1 MGTAPLL
8 LHVPADAA
16 CLTEQPFPWKS
27 LFISL
32 PAPVNPASNL
42 MLLPTHRGTF
52 IEFRNGMLN
61 ISPIGR
67 SCTPE
72 ERIEFS
78 ELDKV
83 RGGFGLTLP
92 FGGFVL
98 FTDLRSP
105 VLPPSGEQGAQLRAR
120 PEQAARWRQDSRQKT

>member
-1 MGTAPLL
+1 
-8 LHVPADAA
+8 
-16 CLTEQPFPWKS
+16 
-27 LFISL
+27 
-32 PAPVNPASNL
+32 
-42 MLLPTHRGTF
+42 
-52 IEFRNGMLN
+52 MLN

-83 RGGFGLTLP
+83 WAAFRLTLP

-105 VLPPSGEQGAQLRAR
+105 VLPPSGEKGAQL
-120 PEQAARWRQDSRQKT
+120 QAVHQSKAGSKVETGLEAENPRRDINKRKNLI

>member
-1 MGTAPLL
+1 MAALL
-8 LHVPADAA
+8 LCVPADTA
-16 CLTEQPFPWKS
+16 CLTVQPFPWKG
-27 LFISL
+27 LFFS
-32 PAPVNPASNL
+32 PCPSNL
-42 MLLPTHRGTF
+42 VLLPTHRGTF

-83 RGGFGLTLP
+83 YWPDSGSPSPLL
-92 FGGFVL
+92 VL
-98 FTDLRSP
+98 HYHRSRVLLASPHLEEKSRSP
-105 VLPPSGEQGAQLRAR
+105 SCAPGQHVQQGGDRTGG
-120 PEQAARWRQDSRQKT
+120 QKT

>member
-1 MGTAPLL
+1 
-8 LHVPADAA
+8 
-16 CLTEQPFPWKS
+16 
-27 LFISL
+27 
-32 PAPVNPASNL
+32 
-42 MLLPTHRGTF
+42 
-52 IEFRNGMLN
+52 MLN

-83 RGGFGLTLP
+83 QAAFGLTLP

-105 VLPPSGEQGAQLRAR
+105 VLPPSGEKRAQL
-120 PEQAARWRQDSRQKT
+120 QAVHQSKAGSKVETGLEAENPRRDINKRKNLI

>member
-1 MGTAPLL
+1 MPHQAAMA
-8 LHVPADAA
+8 ADQT
-16 CLTEQPFPWKS
+16 LWQG
-27 LFISL
+27 LFFS
-32 PAPVNPASNL
+32 PCPSNL
-42 MLLPTHRGTF
+42 VPFSTHRGTF

-83 RGGFGLTLP
+83 DGPDSSSPSP
-92 FGGFVL
+92 FLVL
-98 FTDLRSP
+98 RHCRS
-105 VLPPSGEQGAQLRAR
+105 
-120 PEQAARWRQDSRQKT
+120 